1 MDEEWEGLQANKEPA
16 KVCLTL
22 PSEPVILSSLK
33 LPVVLQPANPYYDFI
48 NAGATVYNGVI

>member
-22 PSEPVILSSLK
+22 PSEPVTLSSLK